1 MKRILVGVDGSDTS
15 KQALRWAVDNAG
27 DAEVVALHVYD
38 VPLPIPDAAPGHP
51 VNFAEIV
58 TETHEGAVRFVT
70 SIVDE
75 VVEDQ
80 RSVRAEAIEGH
91 PVEVLLEAAAD
102 ADLLVLGSHGA
113 GRAEFLIGSVSQE
126 CVQRAAGPVLIYRS

>member
-27 DAEVVALHVYD
+27 EAEVVALHVYD

-75 VVEDQ
+75 VVGDQ
-80 RSVRAEAIEGH
+80 RS
-91 PVEVLLEAAAD
+91 
-102 ADLLVLGSHGA
+102 GA
-113 GRAEFLIGSVSQE
+113 GRSASKDIRSKCCSRPLPTRICSCSVRTARGAPSF
-126 CVQRAAGPVLIYRS
+126 

>member
-1 MKRILVGVDGSDTS
+1 MKRILVGIDGSDVS

-58 TETHEGAVRFVT
+58 TETHEGAVRFAT

-75 VVEDQ
+75 VVGDQ

-102 ADLLVLGSHGA
+102 ADLLCSAHTARGA
-113 GRAEFLIGSVSQE
+113 PSF
-126 CVQRAAGPVLIYRS
+126 

>member
-1 MKRILVGVDGSDTS
+1 MKRILVGIDGSDTS

-27 DAEVVALHVYD
+27 EAEVVALHVYD

-75 VVEDQ
+75 VVGDQ
-80 RSVRAEAIEGH
+80 RSVRAEASKDIRSKCCSRPPATRICSCSVPTA
-91 PVEVLLEAAAD
+91 PVAP
-102 ADLLVLGSHGA
+102 S
-113 GRAEFLIGSVSQE
+113 F
-126 CVQRAAGPVLIYRS
+126 

>member
-1 MKRILVGVDGSDTS
+1 M
-15 KQALRWAVDNAG
+15 
-27 DAEVVALHVYD
+27 
-38 VPLPIPDAAPGHP
+38 
-51 VNFAEIV
+51 
-58 TETHEGAVRFVT
+58 
-70 SIVDE
+70 
-75 VVEDQ
+75 
-80 RSVRAEAIEGH
+80 RAEAIEGH